1 MHSPKTRVCTYISV
15 RGKLLNWFQNYLTNR
30 AQAVVIVAKKKK
42 KKRKRKKEHTQ
53 KTHTHICSKEN
64 SRWSTLRI
72 CAGSP
77 IIVLIALIVNIHK
90 PHRAQY

>member
-42 KKRKRKKEHTQ
+42 KKKKERKNTH
-53 KTHTHICSKEN
+53 KKHTHIYVVK
-64 SRWSTLRI
+64 RI
-72 CAGSP
+72 PAGVP
-77 IIVLIALIVNIHK
+77 
-90 PHRAQY
+90 